1 MRLGTVLECLAVL
14 VLLAIGTVSTLLL
27 LREALL
33 LS

>member
-1 MRLGTVLECLAVL
+1 MRLGLVLECLAVL
-14 VLLAIGTVSTLLL
+14 VLLAVGTLSTLML